1 MEYVKPNM
9 DIIKF
14 DKKSITTTLYASP
27 ESEESGGS
35 GTTVPDDM
43 WD

>member
-1 MEYVKPNM
+1 MKYVKPNM

-14 DKKSITTTLYASP
+14 DKKHITTTLGASP
-27 ESEESGGS
+27 ESGESGGS
-35 GTTVPDDM
+35 STTVPDDM

>member
-1 MEYVKPNM
+1 MKYVKPNM
-9 DIIKF
+9 EIIKF
-14 DKKSITTTLYASP
+14 DKKHITTTLGASP
-27 ESEESGGS
+27 ESEETSGS